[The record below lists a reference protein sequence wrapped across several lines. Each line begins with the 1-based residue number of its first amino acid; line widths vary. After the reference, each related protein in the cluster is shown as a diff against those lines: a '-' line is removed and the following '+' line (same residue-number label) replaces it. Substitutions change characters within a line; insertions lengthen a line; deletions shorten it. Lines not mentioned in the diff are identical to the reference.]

1 MVRLG
6 VLISGSGT
14 NLQALIDSIEDGGLE
29 ASIKI
34 VIADRPAAG
43 LKRASLAG
51 IPTLLLDRSLYG
63 DSLSGRLMKELV
75 FKVDLIILA
84 GFLSVLD
91 RNFVRHWKRRI
102 INIHPSLLPA
112 YGGKGMYGSAVHKAV
127 IKAGERYSGCSVHFV
142 EEGID
147 TGEIIKQT
155 EVPVMEGDTPESL
168 GSRVLKE
175 EHRLIV
181 SAVKEI
187 AERMEV
193 RV

>member
-91 RNFVRHWKRRI
+91 RNFVRYWKRRI